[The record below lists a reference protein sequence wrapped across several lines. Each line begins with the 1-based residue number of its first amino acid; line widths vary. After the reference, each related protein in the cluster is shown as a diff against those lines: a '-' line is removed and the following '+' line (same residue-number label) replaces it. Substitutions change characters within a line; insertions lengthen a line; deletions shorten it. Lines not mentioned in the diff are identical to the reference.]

1 VSIQST
7 LQDALEAILTEGGHA
22 VVTGNRGELMGTIDI
37 ETVTGV
43 IASLRE
49 EHSS

>member
-22 VVTGNRGELMGTIDI
+22 VVTGNRGEVLGTIDI

-43 IASLRE
+43 IANLRQ
-49 EHSS
+49 EHTA